1 MITKDGNSY
10 RVQGPVTMA
19 NVTSLLTESAK
30 LFDHEA
36 LIVDLTE
43 VEEVD
48 SSSVSLMLQWMR
60 EAKQRNQT
68 LSFTN
73 LPNNLKSLATLY
85 GVLDIIPQG

>member
-1 MITKDGNSY
+1 MITRDGNSY

-19 NVTSLLTESAK
+19 NVTSLLAEGAK

-36 LIVDLTE
+36 LVVDLSE

-48 SSSVSLMLQWMR
+48 SSAVSLMLQWMR

-68 LSFTN
+68 LAFTN

>member
-1 MITKDGNSY
+1 MITKEENSY

-19 NVTSLLTESAK
+19 NATSLLTESAK

-36 LIVDLTE
+36 LVVDLSE

-48 SSSVSLMLQWMR
+48 SSAVSLMLQWMR
-60 EAKQRNQT
+60 EAKQRNQS
-68 LSFTN
+68 LAFTN

>member
-19 NVTSLLTESAK
+19 NVTSLLEESAK

-36 LIVDLTE
+36 LVVDLSA
-43 VEEVD
+43 VAEVD
-48 SSSVSLMLQWMR
+48 SSAVSLMLQWMR
-60 EAKQRNQT
+60 EAKQRNQS
-68 LSFTN
+68 LAFTN

-85 GVLDIIPQG
+85 GVLDIVPQG

>member
-1 MITKDGNSY
+1 MITKDGNCY

-19 NVTSLLTESAK
+19 NVTSLLTEGAK
-30 LFDHEA
+30 LFDHAA
-36 LIVDLTE
+36 LVVDLTE

-48 SSSVSLMLQWMR
+48 SSAVSLMLQWMR